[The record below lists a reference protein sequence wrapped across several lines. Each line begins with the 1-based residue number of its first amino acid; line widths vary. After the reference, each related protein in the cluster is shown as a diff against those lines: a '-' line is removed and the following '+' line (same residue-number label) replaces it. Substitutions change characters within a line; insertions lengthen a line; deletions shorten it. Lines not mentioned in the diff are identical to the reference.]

1 MLSLSTKYALK
12 ALMCLAKSAKG
23 DFVQVVDLSV
33 EADVPGPYLSKIM
46 KQLAIKGI
54 VESRRGKNGGVRY
67 SNKANYTFYDIC
79 VALDDP
85 IVTQGCFLNKS
96 QCNSGNPCRA
106 HSGWSKLKKDITR
119 FLQES
124 RIG

>member
-12 ALMCLAKSAKG
+12 ALMCLAKNSSD

-67 SNKANYTFYDIC
+67 PEKANHTFYDVCI
-79 VALDDP
+79 ALEDP
-85 IVTQGCFLNKS
+85 IVTPGCFLSKS
-96 QCNSGNPCRA
+96 QCNSSTPCRA
-106 HSGWSKLKKDITR
+106 HSNWTKLRKEITKFLHESK
-119 FLQES
+119 
-124 RIG
+124 IG